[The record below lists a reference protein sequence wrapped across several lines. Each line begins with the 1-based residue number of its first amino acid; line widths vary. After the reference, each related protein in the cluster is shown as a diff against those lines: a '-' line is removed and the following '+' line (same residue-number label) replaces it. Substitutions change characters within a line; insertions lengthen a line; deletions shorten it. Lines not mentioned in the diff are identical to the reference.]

1 MDKAKDKAGTDVS
14 TAIIRAKAH
23 LAQQTTMG
31 ERKYSWH
38 SRISTKSSK
47 AKRLLTSGTAGH
59 DERAFG
65 KAKIQLAPRYFDSDQ
80 PNESTSGTEGHDGRV
95 LAS

>member
-1 MDKAKDKAGTDVS
+1 
-14 TAIIRAKAH
+14 
-23 LAQQTTMG
+23 MG